1 MIVGK
6 IETGLFSY
14 DLQRMTQEV
23 GNSETDKPAVES
35 SLKTDDLG
43 MPATKTLEYQPCQ
56 ECTWNQITKV
66 LFHSH
71 VSQFDELV
79 QMITV
84 IGQHFETHD
93 NVAVVVLGD
102 SNVMRCKTKDEKL
115 KPEEYFEASSD
126 LNGNSERQ
134 EEDDTDF
141 ETFVENSEISKS
153 KRKHSDKDLVGLQKK
168 VYCCDECGK
177 IFKERSSL
185 WRHRKVK
192 HEKIEKYMNRSRQ
205 VKEYTC
211 PVCKEVIQDTYQRY
225 KEVQIMIATDR

>member
-1 MIVGK
+1 MILGK

-23 GNSETDKPAVES
+23 GNSETNKPAVES
-35 SLKTDDLG
+35 NLKPDSLG

-102 SNVMRCKTKDEKL
+102 SNVIRCKQKTK
-115 KPEEYFEASSD
+115 S
-126 LNGNSERQ
+126 
-134 EEDDTDF
+134 
-141 ETFVENSEISKS
+141 
-153 KRKHSDKDLVGLQKK
+153 
-168 VYCCDECGK
+168 
-177 IFKERSSL
+177 
-185 WRHRKVK
+185 
-192 HEKIEKYMNRSRQ
+192 
-205 VKEYTC
+205 
-211 PVCKEVIQDTYQRY
+211 
-225 KEVQIMIATDR
+225 